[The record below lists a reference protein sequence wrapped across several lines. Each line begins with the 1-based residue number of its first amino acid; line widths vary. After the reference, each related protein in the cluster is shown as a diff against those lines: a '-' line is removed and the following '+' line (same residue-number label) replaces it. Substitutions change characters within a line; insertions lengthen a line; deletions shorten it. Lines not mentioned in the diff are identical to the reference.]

1 MSLVSILIRSMD
13 RPMLRRALDAAAA
26 QTHPDL
32 ELVVVAACGE
42 SHAPL
47 PDAWGG
53 RPLRFV
59 VPPEPKQRPQA
70 ANLCLDH
77 ARGEWLNFLDDD
89 DELLPEHVATL
100 LGAPRAPAT
109 RLLYATARVH
119 DAKGELVAYSGR
131 AGTHMQLYNQNR
143 CQPVAALFHRSL
155 VDEGARFDPEFD
167 VLEDQDFF
175 VNCATRTEFQWV
187 PSATSVWNGYDGTSG
202 CGYGANA
209 DDARRAHFLDK
220 LRTKWAAQF
229 ERWGREPDALLYL
242 GQHHL
247 KVGDLDLA
255 VRCLEEA
262 LARLPDSP
270 DALNLCAMAN
280 YHAGNRER
288 ALELLR
294 RADRLVPGHPF
305 IRGNLERVE
314 RG

>member
-13 RPMLRRALDAAAA
+13 RPTLRRALDGAAA
-26 QTHPDL
+26 QTHPEV
-32 ELVVVAACGE
+32 ELVVVAACGP

-47 PDAWGG
+47 PETWGG

-59 VPPEPKQRPQA
+59 VPSEPQPRPQA

-77 ARGEWLNFLDDD
+77 AHGEWLNFLDDD

-100 LGAPRAPAT
+100 LGASRPAST

-119 DAKGELVAYSGR
+119 DADGQLVAYSGK

-155 VDEGARFDPEFD
+155 VEEGARFDPEFD

-187 PSATSVWNGYDGTSG
+187 PSATAIWNGYAGTSG
-202 CGYGANA
+202 CGYGDNA
-209 DDARRAHFLDK
+209 DDARRSRFLEK
-220 LRTKWAAQF
+220 LRAKWAAQF
-229 ERWGREPDALLYL
+229 ERWSREPEALLYL
-242 GQHHL
+242 GQQHL
-247 KVGDLDLA
+247 KEGDLQVAL
-255 VRCLEEA
+255 RCLEQA
-262 LARLPDSP
+262 LAGLPASP

-280 YHAGNRER
+280 FHAGNRDR